1 MSKGVGMPDER
12 IFFQYSAY
20 PFNAAP
26 LIKNEILP
34 DVWVYNDFFNPV
46 IWEEEKSD
54 IVAKFPAFYGRLL
67 NLFFPPANFRIA
79 NKLRIS
85 RITTKFL
92 KTYLIGVKL
101 GRPKSDRLVSV
112 WTKPECFKGI

>member
-34 DVWVYNDFFNPV
+34 DVWVYNDFFIPM

-54 IVAKFPAFYGRLL
+54 IFAKFPAFNGRLL
-67 NLFFPPANFRIA
+67 TLISALPINSAFPALLLNL
-79 NKLRIS
+79 KWE
-85 RITTKFL
+85 FL
-92 KTYLIGVKL
+92 FI
-101 GRPKSDRLVSV
+101 
-112 WTKPECFKGI
+112 